1 MLGAPWSPHTPPPLQ
16 AQGVQVG
23 RPLGGCVLG
32 PLPQPWPPA
41 RPPPQ
46 LCLWL
51 LPTDCLHPVF
61 PCVYKSG

>member
-1 MLGAPWSPHTPPPLQ
+1 MGILGLSSTPLLSGLMVCRWTWPLRAAPWAPSP
-16 AQGVQVG
+16 
-23 RPLGGCVLG
+23 VLA
-32 PLPQPWPPA
+32 PTQ
-41 RPPPQ
+41 PPPQ